1 LTPETKSTSLYASEG
16 LTKIKAPLRSCDGQL
31 FKRML
36 ESSTH
41 WLNRNSR
48 AINALNVFPVPD
60 GDTGTNMLLT
70 MQSAIKEVGSSP
82 EHSVAKIAY
91 AVAHGALMGARG
103 NSGVILSQ
111 ILRGFAQGLAD
122 RDSMDAK
129 AFAAALAE
137 GANMAYQS
145 VIKPVEG
152 TILTVIRDMAET
164 SRRLARESDDL
175 YRVWEGVVDAARHS
189 VARTPSLLPVLREA
203 GVVDAGG
210 QGLLV
215 IFDGALRL
223 LRGAP
228 ADAVTQIE
236 DQLPEAHL
244 LTEDAY
250 GYDIQFLLRGQSLDV
265 GAIRARIASMG
276 ESTLVVGDS
285 HLIKVHVHAP
295 NPGPILEYAANLG
308 PLSKVTIENM
318 DEQYQEFMLG
328 KPAPGQSATLELAK
342 IATIAVAPGAGLQK
356 VFESLGVT
364 TVVPGGQTMNPST
377 EELLQAIDAVSSDQV
392 ILLPNNRN
400 VLLAAQQAQ
409 SLSQK
414 EVRIVR
420 TETIPQGICALVA
433 FNYQAGPDVN
443 VKAMERAMS
452 EIQTGEITRA
462 VRSTLVE
469 GLHVEKGEVIGLLNG
484 SLVAAGPHL
493 EGVATELL
501 RRMNTGDH
509 ELITVYFGEEVTRE
523 EAEGFAET
531 VQSLYPEQE
540 VEVVDGGQPHYPYI
554 ISVE

>member
-1 LTPETKSTSLYASEG
+1 LTPETKSASLHASEG
-16 LTKIKAPLRSCDGQL
+16 VTKIKAPLRSCDGQL

-70 MQSAIKEVGSSP
+70 MQSAIKEVDSSP
-82 EHSVAKIAY
+82 EHSVAKIAF

-122 RDSMDAK
+122 RESMDAK

-164 SRRLARESDDL
+164 GRRLARESDDL
-175 YRVWEGVVDAARHS
+175 YRVWEGVVEAARHS
-189 VARTPSLLPVLREA
+189 VAQTPSLLPVLREA

-210 QGLLV
+210 QGLFV

-228 ADAVTQIE
+228 AEAVTQVE
-236 DQLPEAHL
+236 DHLPEAHL
-244 LTEDAY
+244 LTEEAY

-265 GAIRARIASMG
+265 GAIRDEIASMG

-285 HLIKVHVHAP
+285 HLVKVHVHAP

-308 PLSKVTIENM
+308 PLSKVMIENM

-328 KPAPGQSATLELAK
+328 KAAPGQSATLELTK
-342 IATIAVAPGAGLQK
+342 IATIAVAPGAGLRR

-414 EVRIVR
+414 EVRIVP

-433 FNYQAGPDVN
+433 FNYQAGLDVN
-443 VKAMERAMS
+443 VKAMERAMG
-452 EIQTGEITRA
+452 EIQTAEITWA

-469 GLHVEKGEVIGLLNG
+469 GLHVEQGEVIGLLNG

-493 EGVATELL
+493 EGVVTELL
-501 RRMNTGDH
+501 RRMNTQDL
-509 ELITVYFGEEVTRE
+509 ELITIYFGEGVTQE
-523 EAEGFAET
+523 EAEGLAKS
-531 VQSLYPEQE
+531 VQALYPEQE